1 MPHVRGPTY
10 IKCKLMIGKSKSFL
24 RCKFLATI
32 WYDRFKWLGVKWVL
46 HHDLRESFV
55 NHNCPWLGKGS
66 TKAWRVV
73 WTIRNLRNKV
83 IFTDGVVGFPEAVE
97 IIRFR
102 AWSWISSK
110 WENADRNFSE
120 TIEKVKPILDVEE
133 KEARCDE
140 EGAQFCFGY
149 CMERV
154 NKRDKKEQII
164 DARLYLTLEVSKI
177 VNPKSKSKSKRAPRV
192 APFLRI
198 CI

>member
-1 MPHVRGPTY
+1 M
-10 IKCKLMIGKSKSFL
+10 
-24 RCKFLATI
+24 ATI

-110 WENADRNFSE
+110 WENAGFSFFE
-120 TIEKVKPILDVEE
+120 FYTKIGIFLKLL
-133 KEARCDE
+133 
-140 EGAQFCFGY
+140 
-149 CMERV
+149 
-154 NKRDKKEQII
+154 KK
-164 DARLYLTLEVSKI
+164 
-177 VNPKSKSKSKRAPRV
+177 
-192 APFLRI
+192 
-198 CI
+198 